1 MAVLKRTPWLLIFFI
16 LVGGLLGGVMGEILL
31 LFSPAGFLKDL
42 FLKSY
47 QIGIAPPFTI
57 DLHLITFTIG
67 FTFRINLLSLLG
79 IILGLY
85 TYKQA

>member
-1 MAVLKRTPWLLIFFI
+1 MAILNKTPWTLIFFI

-31 LFSPAGFLKDL
+31 LFSPSGLLQDIFLKGYQVGINPPAVLDL
-42 FLKSY
+42 R
-47 QIGIAPPFTI
+47 
-57 DLHLITFTIG
+57 LITFTIG

-79 IILGLY
+79 IILSIY